1 MITLHLPLTPD
12 THHLINTETLGLT
25 KPGAIL
31 INCGRG
37 SLIDND
43 AAFQALVDGRIG
55 GIGLDV
61 FDPEPPQ
68 HHPLFD
74 HPDVVLTPHLMGLSG
89 QATAATFT
97 AAATG
102 VVDVLD
108 GREPASVANPRWRSG
123 VPGASSP
130 LASTGGA

>member
-1 MITLHLPLTPD
+1 M
-12 THHLINTETLGLT
+12 
-25 KPGAIL
+25 
-31 INCGRG
+31 
-37 SLIDND
+37 
-43 AAFQALVDGRIG
+43 
-55 GIGLDV
+55 

-108 GREPASVANPRWRSG
+108 GREPAAVANPHWNHAG
-123 VPGASSP
+123 PGAVSP
-130 LASTGGA
+130 AASGGGAS